1 MSITYLAGLSAPGGY
16 WDSSKEGHIAGDP
29 VMREH
34 HSIRLKAFFTFN
46 AIAFVMSLLIIML
59 LLDKQL
65 VIPLLQDQDQS
76 MTSRVRTRF
85 LKAYII
91 IALVGLVGAYA
102 TGSSRNSDTTIYV
115 GCLVFAVLACIL
127 FLKVIISPHPQG
139 SASDSN
145 GRYGCMNMFLLPN
158 IINICISILNLH
170 ANESLGQ
177 AME

>member
-1 MSITYLAGLSAPGGY
+1 MHPGGY
-16 WDSSKEGHIAGDP
+16 WDSSKEGHNAGDL

-34 HSIRLKAFFTFN
+34 HAIRLKAFFVFN
-46 AIAFVMSLLIIML
+46 AAAFVMSLLIIML

>member
-65 VIPLLQDQDQS
+65 VIPLLKGKNQNK
-76 MTSRVRTRF
+76 TSPVRTF
-85 LKAYII
+85 VLKAYIF
-91 IALVGLVGAYA
+91 IAFVGLAGAYA
-102 TGSSRNSDTTIYV
+102 TGSSRECDTTIYV
-115 GCLVFAVLACIL
+115 GSLVLAVLACIIV
-127 FLKVIISPHPQG
+127 LKAIISCQTY
-139 SASDSN
+139 SN
-145 GRYGCMNMFLLPN
+145 DRY
-158 IINICISILNLH
+158 
-170 ANESLGQ
+170 
-177 AME
+177 